1 MKKNNFTSSPSRTKD
16 DNNNKGVE
24 RKQTE
29 FMRNLLHHD
38 TETSENV
45 TTKTRTRE
53 RGWIDDTTRKEH
65 HHHHQQQ
72 QSAPSNAEKK
82 HPFPPGTSAQVP
94 KPRHNAAFRSGEEVF
109 REKKPRNPEGSRRER
124 AERRRE
130 QQRDQSSSVATTA
143 SQSSSWKTTPTKMKT
158 ETIRTTT
165 FTTTSEEGDTT
176 NVDLGAEWQD
186 ILNQHAPLREYV
198 RKRALEEKKESIFST
213 RGEND
218 EKEGKTN
225 NEAFIFAKEELR
237 LLRKRFIEGD
247 DDDITESI
255 VVALQFDIDAGGL
268 LDQFEREKLKRIR
281 AMENG
286 TRKASG
292 LTARIGIARVEYLS
306 FPRDDFDEN
315 YLFDIASRRI
325 KDSFYAHGGGTAV
338 LKDLEHSGKN
348 GARIETP
355 RPSFGNFPII
365 NENDD
370 IDDADD
376 SDSDRSSNSARSD
389 ADEEENTNEEKK
401 QRVNIQGAFAA
412 LGLQSIISFVS
423 PKAAS
428 KEIRKEA
435 TTQTAEPPRNTKNE
449 SSSFKKRSR
458 SVYVT
463 NTGSEDITLV
473 ALRIVDAKNINDDE
487 PENITTINSNSS
499 SDKNKD
505 PQSSSFSSSVF
516 SLRDDYNVSS
526 PKYHHRTTRREKNNN
541 TSRKRPIVR
550 IPAGGV
556 YQATVD
562 CTIDSETKRAH
573 VTSWIIA
580 IFGTKKNELRAC
592 ATQCSVLITS
602 SNVFNEPT
610 HVSLLSEEATPFIP
624 ESMRRAFDRKAQ
636 EYYPPP
642 RSYLD
647 VIWGGVGRYFLS
659 IENRNI
665 LPAPADYYDSKLP
678 TWLFTY
684 QFNRTMILD
693 PSFKFF
699 FESKNHAPWTKSLEW
714 ASVFR
719 DFSSYS
725 SSSSSE
731 KESFEKIRLKSAR
744 LLYIEEAQQNKDVKR
759 YDMFNRTIRRVGA
772 ISEQNELLV
781 YSLEVPGLQNGYPP
795 IVVGDVVRC
804 RVNAKAHQKELS
816 PFLEYAFRI
825 IAIVSKT
832 QTVHLQAPWTDG
844 TLNTSPQLTAKNGMP
859 RTLKVHVRFAMDENF
874 FSRCR
879 AALRACAY
887 LKVKYPQIGQ
897 QQQQRQQQQRYNG
910 NEIERLQRGINEE
923 QYEFVMRCRRK
934 REQLSLE
941 GINSNNN
948 ANNANNNI
956 KERTVAP
963 LVCFGP
969 PGTGK
974 TLTIAHA
981 VLDALSINP
990 DARILVCAPAPFA
1003 ADVIL
1008 DRIVREH
1015 PKYFRNTTASTNVY
1029 CRIDDP
1035 RRAMSEKMGSITPFS
1050 VDVRD
1055 WFASKTVKY
1064 GELEHSARVLV
1075 CSCVSAGILY
1085 EALKTM
1091 YKARANINYEIDGPL
1106 YQEVNFAFRSFF
1118 EVSESYEREGRRRR
1132 PGLTHLFIDEAAQ
1145 ATIPEVLIPMS
1156 LVNEQTLVVMSGDSK
1171 QLGPLVHSKVAIRG
1185 GLEKSLLETCVDMM
1199 KRSTAN
1205 DDTNENE
1212 NLITLTKNYRSHPDI
1227 LAIASESFY
1236 DGKLETFAS
1245 KKDVRIP
1252 EDEIFEH
1259 LKLKTMQQN
1268 KNSNEEDGATN
1279 HQCPRRYRNIFVAV
1293 EGLEKVEVTKS
1304 QSQVETKS
1312 FSNALECEKVCEIIS
1327 ALLSATDT
1335 NDAKNRIAPSD
1346 IEVIAVYRRQVLAL
1360 RQVLRQINLGA
1371 IRVGTIDDYQGQE
1384 AKVIIISTVASTGP
1398 SEFRRRR
1405 NGEEGF
1411 GEEEAKH
1418 TILSD
1423 PKRFNVATSRAKA
1436 LNIIVGHPKLRLFPN
1451 WSRLIRK
1458 ISQNGGSSV
1467 GDMSSTTGKTTT
1479 TTSTKPPP
1487 PSDGNNS
1494 DTNYTQFFVDEYASI
1509 EEDLEKEKTK
1519 MMSVFDDD
1527 DLPWRVQL

>member
-1 MKKNNFTSSPSRTKD
+1 MKNHQYASSSSQTKD
-16 DNNNKGVE
+16 DNKGVE
-24 RKQTE
+24 RKKNE
-29 FMRNLLHHD
+29 FMQQLLHHD
-38 TETSENV
+38 AGESINNP
-45 TTKTRTRE
+45 TTKTRTRPH
-53 RGWIDDTTRKEH
+53 GWIDDKTRKQQ
-65 HHHHQQQ
+65 HQQPS
-72 QSAPSNAEKK
+72 QSAATNAMKK
-82 HPFPPGTSAQVP
+82 HPFPPRKSAQLP
-94 KPRHNAAFRSGEEVF
+94 KPRSYDEFRRGEEVF
-109 REKKPRNPEGSRRER
+109 REKKQGRER

-130 QQRDQSSSVATTA
+130 QRDQSSLTMMS
-143 SQSSSWKTTPTKMKT
+143 SQSSWKTTPTKMKT
-158 ETIRTTT
+158 ETRTTTT

-198 RKRALEEKKESIFST
+198 RKRAREDKKESIFST
-213 RGEND
+213 SGEN
-218 EKEGKTN
+218 EKEGTTN
-225 NEAFIFAKEELR
+225 NEAFAFAKEELR
-237 LLRKRFIEGD
+237 ILRKRFIEGD

-268 LDQFEREKLKRIR
+268 LDQYERERLKRIR

-286 TRKASG
+286 KRNESVG
-292 LTARIGIARVEYLS
+292 GRTARIGIARVEYLS
-306 FPRDDFDEN
+306 FPRDERDDFDEN

-338 LKDLEHSGKN
+338 LKDLEHSGN

-355 RPSFGNFPII
+355 RPPFGIFPII

-370 IDDADD
+370 IDADD

-435 TTQTAEPPRNTKNE
+435 TTQTAEPLRNTKKD
-449 SSSFKKRSR
+449 SSFKKRSR
-458 SVYVT
+458 SVYIT

-473 ALRIVDAKNINDDE
+473 ALRVVDAKNINDDE
-487 PENITTINSNSS
+487 PENITTININSS

-505 PQSSSFSSSVF
+505 PRYPTGSSSFSSSVF

-526 PKYHHRTTRREKNNN
+526 SKYHHRTTRREKNNRK
-541 TSRKRPIVR
+541 SRKRPIVR
-550 IPAGGV
+550 IPASGV

-592 ATQCSVLITS
+592 ATQCSVLITG

-624 ESMRRAFDRKAQ
+624 ESMRRAFDHKAQ
-636 EYYPPP
+636 EYYPPS

-647 VIWGGVGRYFLS
+647 IIWGRVGRYFLS

-665 LPAPADYYDSKLP
+665 LPAPSDYYDSKLP

-693 PSFKFF
+693 PNSKFF

-725 SSSSSE
+725 SSSSE
-731 KESFEKIRLKSAR
+731 KESFEKIWLKSAR

-844 TLNTSPQLTAKNGMP
+844 TLNTSPQLTAKNGMT

-879 AALRACAY
+879 AALRACAS
-887 LKVKYPQIGQ
+887 LKVKYPQNGQQQQQ
-897 QQQQRQQQQRYNG
+897 QQQQRQQRQHERYNG
-910 NEIERLQRGINEE
+910 NEIERLQRGINEK

-990 DARILVCAPAPFA
+990 DARILVCAPAPYA

-1008 DRIVREH
+1008 DRIIREH

-1064 GELEHSARVLV
+1064 GELEQSARVLV

-1091 YKARANINYEIDGPL
+1091 YKARANVNFEIDGPL

-1118 EVSESYEREGRRRR
+1118 EVSELYEREGRRRR

-1156 LVNEQTLVVMSGDSK
+1156 LVNERTLVVMSGDSK

-1205 DDTNENE
+1205 DDTNDE

-1371 IRVGTIDDYQGQE
+1371 ICVGTIDDYQGQE

-1398 SEFRRRR
+1398 SEFCQRR

-1423 PKRFNVATSRAKA
+1423 PKRFNVAISRAKA

-1467 GDMSSTTGKTTT
+1467 GDMSSTTGKTTM
-1479 TTSTKPPP
+1479 TTSNKPPP
-1487 PSDGNNS
+1487 PSDGNSS
-1494 DTNYTQFFVDEYASI
+1494 DNNYMQFFVDEYASI

-1519 MMSVFDDD
+1519 MMSVFYDD

>member
-1 MKKNNFTSSPSRTKD
+1 MKKNNFTSSSPQTKGD
-16 DNNNKGVE
+16 DANKVE
-24 RKQTE
+24 KKKNAC
-29 FMRNLLHHD
+29 MRDLLHDD
-38 TETSENV
+38 TETSENF

-53 RGWIDDTTRKEH
+53 RGWIDDQTRKEQH
-65 HHHHQQQ
+65 QHQQLS
-72 QSAPSNAEKK
+72 QSATSNAQKK
-82 HPFPPGTSAQVP
+82 HPFPPGTSATPP
-94 KPRHNAAFRSGEEVF
+94 KPRRNNASRRGEEVF
-109 REKKPRNPEGSRRER
+109 REKKPGREMEGSRRER
-124 AERRRE
+124 AEQRRRE
-130 QQRDQSSSVATTA
+130 QQRDQSSFVTTMA
-143 SQSSSWKTTPTKMKT
+143 SQSSSWKTTPTKVKT

-186 ILNQHAPLREYV
+186 ILNQHAPLRDHV
-198 RKRALEEKKESIFST
+198 RKRALEEKKESIFFT

-218 EKEGKTN
+218 EKGSTTN
-225 NEAFIFAKEELR
+225 NEAFAFAKEELR
-237 LLRKRFIEGD
+237 MLRKRFIEGD

-268 LDQFEREKLKRIR
+268 LDQFEREKFKRIR
-281 AMENG
+281 AMENVKSVG
-286 TRKASG
+286 GR
-292 LTARIGIARVEYLS
+292 TARIGIARVEHLS
-306 FPRDDFDEN
+306 FPRDDERDDFDEN

-325 KDSFYAHGGGTAV
+325 KDSFYVHGGGTAV
-338 LKDLEHSGKN
+338 LKDLEHSGN

-355 RPSFGNFPII
+355 RPLFGNFPII

-435 TTQTAEPPRNTKNE
+435 TTQTAEPPRNTKKE
-449 SSSFKKRSR
+449 SSSKKRSR

-505 PQSSSFSSSVF
+505 PKSSSFSSSVF

-526 PKYHHRTTRREKNNN
+526 SKYHHRTTRREKNNN

-624 ESMRRAFDRKAQ
+624 ESMRCAFDRKAQ
-636 EYYPPP
+636 EYYPPS

-647 VIWGGVGRYFLS
+647 VIWGRVGRYFLS

-684 QFNRTMILD
+684 QFNRTMISD
-693 PSFKFF
+693 PNSKFF

-759 YDMFNRTIRRVGA
+759 YDMFNRTIRRLGA

-844 TLNTSPQLTAKNGMP
+844 TLNMSPQLTAKNGMT

-879 AALRACAY
+879 AALRACAS
-887 LKVKYPQIGQ
+887 LKVKYPQNGQ
-897 QQQQRQQQQRYNG
+897 QQRRQHERYNG

-941 GINSNNN
+941 GINSN
-948 ANNANNNI
+948 NNANNNI

-1091 YKARANINYEIDGPL
+1091 YKARANINYEIDGAL
-1106 YQEVNFAFRSFF
+1106 YQEVNFAFRTFF
-1118 EVSESYEREGRRRR
+1118 EVSELYEREGRRKRS
-1132 PGLTHLFIDEAAQ
+1132 GLTHLFIDEAAQ

-1199 KRSTAN
+1199 KRSTAS

-1259 LKLKTMQQN
+1259 FKLKTMQQN
-1268 KNSNEEDGATN
+1268 KNSNVEDGATN

-1304 QSQVETKS
+1304 QSQIETKS

-1335 NDAKNRIAPSD
+1335 NDAKNRIAPAD

-1405 NGEEGF
+1405 KGEEGF

-1467 GDMSSTTGKTTT
+1467 GDMSSTTGKTTI
-1479 TTSTKPPP
+1479 TTSNKPPP
-1487 PSDGNNS
+1487 PSDGNSS
-1494 DTNYTQFFVDEYASI
+1494 DNNYMQFFVDEYASI